1 MEDGEEKKGGTQSQT
16 SRINE
21 TVTLIS
27 VPEEGPNTAWCGLEQ
42 MGFLRDLLN
51 KSHLSGVL
59 VYIASTKILPVF
71 QDKLLGQTASIAPSD
86 GKTFLCHSL
95 SQQPLMFN
103 SI

>member
-1 MEDGEEKKGGTQSQT
+1 MIPECKAIPQSSVFYRSYWMEDGEEKKGETQSQT

-27 VPEEGPNTAWCGLEQ
+27 VPEEGPNTAWCGLER

-59 VYIASTKILPVF
+59 VYTAST
-71 QDKLLGQTASIAPSD
+71 
-86 GKTFLCHSL
+86 
-95 SQQPLMFN
+95 
-103 SI
+103 